1 MISANNLTPVGF
13 SMEESHFEQALIRG
27 LAEVTR
33 KYNTSVTLTPQVYT
47 QAPTVIT
54 DAILAANCSAGTECA
69 APDVLTNTT
78 IQMNAACNLC
88 LTDLTVGQREVYSVD
103 LADPKPTDRL
113 IAAKEREQAVKLNYS
128 MIKTYWLG
136 DKTYIAG
143 DLQDDALLPA
153 YTKDYGQWWKI
164 LGQNPPVVTIPQNA
178 GLTLAAQMTM
188 TFEEAIAILKK
199 VVDKQSTSLKMVLAS
214 EKVGWLTDEIFN
226 IILDE
231 KDVNNLRGIAFTE
244 IENEFGS
251 FPAFTFRGSLWVNYE
266 HFSAAIRDLANPV
279 ADALDLPHR
288 IIFTVGLPMISFPI
302 GEAPAYSTDFVE
314 PTRKFTAATLAT
326 LQQPEAVDGDF
337 YVVAY

>member
-1 MISANNLTPVGF
+1 MISSNNMTPVGF
-13 SMEESHFEQALIRG
+13 SMEESHFQQALIAG

-33 KYNTSVTLTPQVYT
+33 KYNTSVTLTPNIYT
-47 QAPTVIT
+47 LAPTVIT
-54 DAILAANCSAGTECA
+54 DAILAANCSAGSECA
-69 APDVLTNTT
+69 APEVLTNTT
-78 IQMNAACNLC
+78 IQMNSACNIC
-88 LTDLTVGQREVYSVD
+88 LTDLTAGQREVYGIR
-103 LADPKPTDRL
+103 LEDPKPTDAL
-113 IAAKEREQAVKLNYS
+113 ISAKEREQAMRLTYS

-136 DKTYIAG
+136 DKTYEAG

-164 LGQNPPVVTIPQNA
+164 LGQTPPTVTIPQNA
-178 GLTLAAQMTM
+178 QLTLALQMTM
-188 TFEEAIAILKK
+188 TFDNVIAILKK
-199 VVDKQSTSLKMVLAS
+199 VVDAQSTSLKMVLAS
-214 EKVGWLTDEIFN
+214 EKVGWMTDEMFN
-226 IILDE
+226 IVLDE
-231 KDVNNLRGIAFTE
+231 KDVNNLKGIAFTQ

-266 HFSAAIRDLANPV
+266 HFSAAIRDKANPV

-288 IIFTVGLPMISFPI
+288 IIFTVGLPMVSFPI
-302 GEAPAYSTDFVE
+302 GETPAYSTDFIE

>member
-1 MISANNLTPVGF
+1 MISSNNMVPVGF
-13 SMEESHFEQALIRG
+13 SFEESHFEQALIRG
-27 LAEVTR
+27 LAETLR

-47 QAPTVIT
+47 QAPPVVV
-54 DAILAANCSAGTECA
+54 DAILAANCSAGNECE
-69 APDVLTNTT
+69 APEVLTNTT
-78 IQMNAACNLC
+78 IQMNAACNIC
-88 LTDLTVGQREVYSVD
+88 LTDLSVGQREVYGIE

-113 IAAKEREQAVKLNYS
+113 IAAKELEQATRLNYS
-128 MIKTYWLG
+128 MLKTYWLG
-136 DKTYIAG
+136 DKTYEPG
-143 DLQDDALLPA
+143 DLQNDALLPA

-178 GLTLAAQMTM
+178 AVTLAAQMAM
-188 TFEEAIAILKK
+188 TFDQAIAILKQ

-266 HFSAAIRDLANPV
+266 HFSAAIRDKANPV

-302 GEAPAYSTDFVE
+302 GEAPAYSTDFIE